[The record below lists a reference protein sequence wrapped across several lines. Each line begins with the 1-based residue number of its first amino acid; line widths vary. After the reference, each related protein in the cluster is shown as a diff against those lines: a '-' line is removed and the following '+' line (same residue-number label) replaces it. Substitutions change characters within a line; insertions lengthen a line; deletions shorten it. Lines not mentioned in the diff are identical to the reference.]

1 MNKKLFAYQ
10 SIDSA
15 GKSTPELLVQVYD
28 GTVRKMR
35 QAIEAYENKD
45 HETGFEALEKAKTV
59 MVHLYT
65 SLDNDKGGDIATKLG
80 KIYAFVIERI
90 NYVEATKDTKTIK
103 ECIGILE
110 NIRSAWA
117 ELARQVKEKKPADE
131 KTSSPDKPAK
141 RLSVSI

>member
-35 QAIEAYENKD
+35 QAVDAYEKKD
-45 HETGFEALEKAKTV
+45 HETGYEALEKAKTV

-65 SLDNDKGGDIATKLG
+65 SLDNEKGGEIAEKLG
-80 KIYAFVIERI
+80 QLYAFVVERI
-90 NYVEATKDTKTIK
+90 NYVEATKDTGTIND
-103 ECIGILE
+103 CIGILE

-117 ELARQVKEKKPADE
+117 ELAKQVKEKKPE
-131 KTSSPDKPAK
+131 EPAAPAKSTK

>member
-35 QAIEAYENKD
+35 QAIEAYEKKD
-45 HETGFEALEKAKTV
+45 HETGYAALEKAKTV

-65 SLDNDKGGDIATKLG
+65 SLDNEKGGDIAVKLG
-80 KIYAFVIERI
+80 QLYAFVVERI
-90 NYVEATKDTKTIK
+90 NYVEATKDTKTIND
-103 ECIGILE
+103 CIGILE

-117 ELARQVKEKKPADE
+117 ELAKQEKDKKPVE
-131 KTSSPDKPAK
+131 KEVPEQTAK